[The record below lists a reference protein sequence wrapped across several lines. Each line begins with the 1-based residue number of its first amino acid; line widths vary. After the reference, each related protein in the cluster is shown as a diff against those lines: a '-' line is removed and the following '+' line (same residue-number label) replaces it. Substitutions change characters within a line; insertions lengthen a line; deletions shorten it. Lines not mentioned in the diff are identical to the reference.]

1 MIDKFKLEKEDFKV
15 IRFTKK
21 YIRNVLKQHDL
32 TPLQILG
39 FGNYLYA
46 LERLPLKTP
55 GVDSYIELSHTEGDR
70 SSGEMK
76 AYGFRL
82 TEDIFHVE
90 VSGYLHSS
98 HGGDSIR

>member
-1 MIDKFKLEKEDFKV
+1 
-15 IRFTKK
+15 
-21 YIRNVLKQHDL
+21 
-32 TPLQILG
+32 
-39 FGNYLYA
+39 
-46 LERLPLKTP
+46 
-55 GVDSYIELSHTEGDR
+55 
-70 SSGEMK
+70 MK